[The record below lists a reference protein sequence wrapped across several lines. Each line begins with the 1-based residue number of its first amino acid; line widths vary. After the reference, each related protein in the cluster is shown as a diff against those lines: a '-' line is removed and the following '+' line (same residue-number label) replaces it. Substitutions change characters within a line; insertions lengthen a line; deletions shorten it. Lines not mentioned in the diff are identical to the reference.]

1 LRPQLEDDEHKEDAP
16 SDYLQMRSP
25 DKTHFGD
32 SRMSEEEMKETILK
46 LLAELENMVSLS
58 PHLNFSSP

>member
-1 LRPQLEDDEHKEDAP
+1 LRPQLEDDEDKEDAP
-16 SDYLQMRSP
+16 TDYLQMRSP

-46 LLAELENMVSLS
+46 LLAELENMVSI
-58 PHLNFSSP
+58 